1 MNQHSLSYIKGIFFA
16 TFSDNELIG
25 MIRYANHP
33 ENAYF
38 PSPSGKIILFT
49 KKNTTID
56 TPPFNTVV
64 PILYNHPGTNIP
76 ATATQIQLIEFT
88 IQVTIQ
94 NAIRYQNA

>member
-1 MNQHSLSYIKGIFFA
+1 MNQHSLSYIKGISFA

-56 TPPFNTVV
+56 TPPFNTVQYC
-64 PILYNHPGTNIP
+64 ITIP
-76 ATATQIQLIEFT
+76 VQTSRLPQP
-88 IQVTIQ
+88 
-94 NAIRYQNA
+94 RYS

>member
-1 MNQHSLSYIKGIFFA
+1 MPCATDLSRFIFLFA
-16 TFSDNELIG
+16 VNPD
-25 MIRYANHP
+25 
-33 ENAYF
+33 NAYF

-88 IQVTIQ
+88 IQVKIQ
-94 NAIRYQNA
+94 IAIR